1 MSYNR
6 NQTVSK
12 TNQMIDWL
20 KIHYLPVMP
29 EKLLNNGLL
38 TFPLSNVA
46 ATGEVLNR
54 WQVAHFNT
62 LTFKIKGNNS
72 RFEGSPHK
80 YRQGGKNWQDF
91 NFLDIQETIQELAE
105 TFKFDPEK
113 AVINF
118 IEIGVNIQIDE
129 DPTKLIDRFV
139 IYRNTSFEKM
149 KVTGKGYG
157 KVAETENFNIKVYN
171 KSLQYSL
178 PFHLLRFEV
187 KVKIMRY
194 LEKYGIAGLTLA
206 DLIKPDIYPKFKTM
220 LLDLLS
226 GILIYNPDIDPD
238 KATNTNDRELLKL
251 GQFADYWQ
259 RLDRRRKKE
268 KLFRFTE
275 LAGTDEIKEILKCK
289 ISDKWELLS
298 NPDKYTTFENTIEPD
313 KYTTF
318 ENQHNSFET
327 DKIGQIHPT
336 INSEYVRTCIIT
348 CLPICNQRPGTK
360 YLSPK
365 SIKWYYEN
373 EPETYEKQLKSLLTD
388 KWLRLNFG
396 NPIQA
401 YFNEIYHQIRNRKL
415 NPKNNFNRDYANLER
430 KNPKLFPTIDLLP
443 PEKLRLI

>member
-1 MSYNR
+1 MSCNR
-6 NQTVSK
+6 NQTDSK
-12 TNQMIDWL
+12 TKSMIDWL
-20 KIHYLPVMP
+20 KVHSLPVLT
-29 EKLLNNGLL
+29 EKLLNNDHLL
-38 TFPLSNVA
+38 FPLSN
-46 ATGEVLNR
+46 TSTDGEALNR
-54 WQVAHFNT
+54 WQIAHYKS
-62 LTFKIKGNNS
+62 LEIGIKGDNS
-72 RFEGSPHK
+72 KLSGSLHK
-80 YRQGGKNWQDF
+80 YRYNGQNWQDF
-91 NFLDIQETIQELAE
+91 NLFDLQEVIHDLSE
-105 TFKFDPEK
+105 TFEFDPEK
-113 AVINF
+113 AGINF
-118 IEIGVNIQIDE
+118 IEIGVNIQLDA
-129 DPTKLIDRFV
+129 DPTKLINCFV

-149 KVTGKGYG
+149 RTTGKGYG
-157 KVAETENFNIKVYN
+157 KVAETENFDIKVYN
-171 KSLQYSL
+171 KSLQYGL

-187 KVKIMRY
+187 KVKKMRF
-194 LEKYGIAGLTLA
+194 LESFGIKGLTLA
-206 DLIKPDIYPKFKTM
+206 DLKRPDIYPKFKTM
-220 LLDLLS
+220 LLNVLS
-226 GILIYNPDIDPD
+226 GILIYNQDIDPD
-238 KATNTNDRELLKL
+238 KTVNSNDRELLKL

-275 LAGTDEIKEILKCK
+275 LTGMDEIKEILKCK

-298 NPDKYTTFENTIEPD
+298 NPDKYTTFENE
-313 KYTTF
+313 
-318 ENQHNSFET
+318 HNSFET

-401 YFNEIYHQIRNRKL
+401 YFNEIYHQIRNRAL